1 LIPFDKLTKK
11 ERQRIFLDCYRR
23 ALNDAD
29 ALQLLPA
36 NCRIRASSVS
46 KWKNDPEFLRQYKEI
61 EIGIREMIVSAFRK
75 KISEGDTAAIIYGMK
90 TIGKKIGLS
99 EKIEIEATRT
109 IRVEDLKFLSLDAA
123 IESEAEDPDE
133 FDEYE
138 EES

>member
-1 LIPFDKLTKK
+1 
-11 ERQRIFLDCYRR
+11 
-23 ALNDAD
+23 
-29 ALQLLPA
+29 
-36 NCRIRASSVS
+36 
-46 KWKNDPEFLRQYKEI
+46 
-61 EIGIREMIVSAFRK
+61 MIVSAFRK

-123 IESEAEDPDE
+123 IESEAEDPED

>member
-1 LIPFDKLTKK
+1 
-11 ERQRIFLDCYRR
+11 
-23 ALNDAD
+23 
-29 ALQLLPA
+29 
-36 NCRIRASSVS
+36 
-46 KWKNDPEFLRQYKEI
+46 
-61 EIGIREMIVSAFRK
+61 
-75 KISEGDTAAIIYGMK
+75 MK

-123 IESEAEDPDE
+123 IESESEDPDD